1 MTKLPDDFGV
11 QPSFAELQKAAMDP
25 TRLTAEFAAM
35 LEALAA
41 FFRHAVEEERGAAA
55 VRSRK
60 SRRADRRRNGDQ
72 TMTTLADAVKHLI
85 AMKIFAPE
93 AALAKANEIIFATK
107 RRGLT

>member
-55 VRSRK
+55 VR
-60 SRRADRRRNGDQ
+60 
-72 TMTTLADAVKHLI
+72 
-85 AMKIFAPE
+85 E
-93 AALAKANEIIFATK
+93 LAKAVALIADETATK
-107 RRGLT
+107 P